1 MAKISED
8 ELLFHLERAYVDAQC
23 EVADLDARHAISY
36 DYYQARAPKKV
47 NDWETSA
54 VPVMRTAVNNLLS
67 QLVPMFTSDE
77 KSVVK
82 VKAVDG
88 KMPQTIADALTKA
101 INAVALSDNQV
112 RRLYTDM
119 LTEMLVFGD
128 TFTKVHRYERI
139 KNTFT
144 DTFEDMPEAELEMW
158 IKQLLELGYAE
169 QDIVIDH
176 EPTVKTIYKKEREK
190 IASDTGVPLALV
202 PKKITTVTGS
212 IKAIL
217 REKNIKIEMLPFE
230 ECYVPSRYRGDV
242 SQSHYFCHEQTV
254 RKDVLIAEGF
264 DKDSVEQA
272 TGVSDRSP
280 QAFNAG
286 RTTSIN
292 ENDYSEHDDYCDYAV
307 IQEHYWRGIYD
318 GKEEALYKI
327 TTCKNA
333 TILMKR
339 NGKVDIERIDFIPVQ
354 NGKCMSMPAEFW
366 GQSLFDLLAP
376 LQDAK
381 TRLQR
386 AIVQNAEMA
395 ANGSYTAMKGM
406 VDKRSLESAGR
417 PGAVVEVSQPNAID
431 LFPYHQLPNS
441 AMELDNQL
449 DNEIKAIVNGALGAN
464 ELTEQMA
471 NMSGTAIA
479 LLQSQD
485 KTASMTL
492 AHTIAETLFKP
503 MYTALLALMQE
514 IGHPLVIEGKAFDM
528 KMLPNDLEFIVDI
541 DTADDDATKAQNLM
555 NFLSTAIQQN
565 GGLPKFITEDD
576 LYNIYSY
583 YLEVATGQGDVSEYL
598 TAPEDL
604 PPPSHVQQLMELL
617 NVKQSIY
624 ASQIA
629 EAGVTKV
636 KADIEK
642 TLAEAGKTT
651 AEIQQTLADIDNSKV
666 DMVLKNKAVEVDEFN
681 AVVNAKAKGLDA
693 INKEQQAANDALR
706 TASDMLET
714 ASTIN
719 KAQWE
724 MTEELALSA

>member
-1 MAKISED
+1 MAKLNHE
-8 ELLFHLERAYVDAQC
+8 ELLFELEKAYTDAQC
-23 EVADLDARHAISY
+23 ETSWLDTRHQDAY
-36 DYYQARAPKKV
+36 DYYQGRAPKKV
-47 NDWETSA
+47 NEWDVSA
-54 VPVMRTAVNNLLS
+54 VQVMRTGVNNLLA

-128 TFTKVHRYERI
+128 TFTKVHRYE
-139 KNTFT
+139 KVLNTYS
-144 DTFEDMPEAELEMW
+144 DKFEDMPEAELHHL
-158 IKQLLELGYAE
+158 IQQLLELGYSE
-169 QDIVIDH
+169 EDISIEH
-176 EPTVKTIYKKEREK
+176 EPKPRTIYKKEREQ
-190 IASDTGVPLALV
+190 IANATGIPLAQV

-217 REKNIKIEMLPFE
+217 REKNIKVELLPFE
-230 ECYVPSRYRGDV
+230 EVYVPSRYRGDV

-254 RKDVLIAEGF
+254 RKELLLAEGF
-264 DKDSVEQA
+264 DHASVEAA
-272 TGVSDRSP
+272 TGVSDRNP
-280 QAFNAG
+280 QAFNAN
-286 RTTSIN
+286 RTTGIN
-292 ENDYSEHDDYCDYAV
+292 LNDYSEYDNDCDYAV

-318 GKEEALYKI
+318 GKEEALYRI

-333 TILMKR
+333 SMLMRR
-339 NGKVDIERIDFIPVQ
+339 NGKVDIERIDFIPIQ
-354 NGKCMSMPAEFW
+354 NGKCMTMPAEFW

-381 TRLQR
+381 TRIQR
-386 AIVQNAEMA
+386 AIVTNAETA
-395 ANGSYTAMKGM
+395 ANGSYTSLKGA
-406 VDKRSLESAGR
+406 VDRRSLLEAGR
-417 PGAVVEVSQPNAID
+417 PGAVVEMQQPNAVQ

-441 AMELDNQL
+441 AMELDAQL
-449 DNEIKAIVNGALGAN
+449 DNEIKSIINGALGAN
-464 ELTEQMA
+464 SLTEDMA

-514 IGHPLVIEGKAFDM
+514 LGRPLVIEGKAFDM

-541 DTADDDATKAQNLM
+541 DTADDDANTAQNLM

-565 GGLPKFITEDD
+565 GGMPSIITQDN
-576 LYNIYSY
+576 LYSIYNT
-583 YLEVATGQGDVSEYL
+583 YLETATGMGDVSQYL
-598 TAPEDL
+598 TAPQDL
-604 PPPSHVQQLMELL
+604 PPPTHVQQLMELL
-617 NVKQSIY
+617 QVKQSIY
-624 ASQIA
+624 SSQIA
-629 EAGVTKV
+629 EAGVTKL

-642 TLAEAGKTT
+642 TLSEAGKTT
-651 AEIQQTLADIDNSKV
+651 AEIKQVLTDIDNSKV
-666 DMVLKNKAVEVDEFN
+666 DMVIKNKAVEVDEFN
-681 AVVNAKAKGLDA
+681 AVVNAKSKGVENEHSALQLA
-693 INKEQQAANDALR
+693 SNLNQQSFEMTQELAQAA
-706 TASDMLET
+706 
-714 ASTIN
+714 
-719 KAQWE
+719 
-724 MTEELALSA
+724 

>member
-1 MAKISED
+1 MPKLNHE
-8 ELLFHLERAYVDAQC
+8 ELLFQLEKAYTDAQD
-23 EVADLDARHAISY
+23 ETSWLDSRHQDAY
-36 DYYQARAPKKV
+36 DYYQGRAPKKV
-47 NDWETSA
+47 NAWETAA
-54 VPVMRTAVNNLLS
+54 VPVMRTGVNNLLA

-88 KMPQTIADALTKA
+88 RVPQQVADALTKA

-128 TFTKVHRYERI
+128 TFTKVHRYE
-139 KNTFT
+139 KVLNTYA
-144 DTFEDMPEAELEMW
+144 DKFEDMPEAELHLL
-158 IKQLLELGYAE
+158 IQQLLELGYSE
-169 QDIVIDH
+169 EDISIEH
-176 EPTVKTIYKKEREK
+176 EPSTRTVYKKEREL
-190 IASDTGVPLALV
+190 IANATGIPLALV

-217 REKNIKIEMLPFE
+217 REKNIKVEMLPFE

-254 RKDVLIAEGF
+254 RKELLLAEGF
-264 DKDSVEQA
+264 DHASVEAA
-272 TGVSDRSP
+272 TGVTDRAP

-286 RTTSIN
+286 RTTSLN
-292 ENDYSEHDDYCDYAV
+292 QNDYSEYDNNCDYAV
-307 IQEHYWRGIYD
+307 IQEHYWRGVFD
-318 GKEEALYKI
+318 GKEEALYRI

-333 TILMKR
+333 SELMRR
-339 NGKVDIERIDFIPVQ
+339 NGKVDIERIDFIPIQ
-354 NGKCMSMPAEFW
+354 NGKCMTLPAEFW

-376 LQDAK
+376 LQDVK

-386 AIVQNAEMA
+386 SIVLNAETA
-395 ANGSYTAMKGM
+395 ANGSYTAIKGA
-406 VDKRSLESAGR
+406 VDRRSLLEAGR
-417 PGAVVEVSQPNAID
+417 PGAVVEMTQPNAIQ

-464 ELTEQMA
+464 SLTEEMA

-503 MYTALLALMQE
+503 MYTALLAHMQE
-514 IGHPLVIEGKAFDM
+514 LGKPLMIENKALDL

-541 DTADDDATKAQNLM
+541 DTADDDANTAQNLM

-565 GGLPKFITEDD
+565 GGLPSFITQDN
-576 LYNIYSY
+576 LYNIYNT
-583 YLEVATGQGDVSEYL
+583 YLETATGMGDVSTYL

-604 PPPSHVQQLMELL
+604 PPPTTLQKVMEAAQL
-617 NVKQSIY
+617 KQTIY
-624 ASQIA
+624 ADQIA
-629 EAGVTKV
+629 EAGVTKL

-642 TLAEAGKTT
+642 TLAEAAKST
-651 AEIQQTLADIDNSKV
+651 AELQKTLTDIDNSKV
-666 DMVLKNKAVEVDEFN
+666 EMVLKNKAVEVDEFN
-681 AVVNAKAKGLDA
+681 AVVNAKDKGLSA
-693 INKEQQAANDALR
+693 GQDALKL
-706 TASDMLET
+706 ASD
-714 ASTIN
+714 IN
-719 KAQWE
+719 QQSFE
-724 MTEELALSA
+724 MTQQLAMAA